1 MDAII
6 GYIKQKYRPLA
17 LIVYGSFADG
27 SNNAHSDF
35 DALAILPD
43 GEAGHDG
50 ARVDGTELDLFYYP
64 ARAFAGEYDPAEY
77 AQVWDGR
84 ILWDADGSAARLQAA
99 VRAWIEAQP
108 RPDAAENRKNAA
120 WCAKM
125 LRRAERGDAEGIYRL
140 HWLLTDSLQIFCDLK
155 GWRWFGPKKALRRLA
170 AEDAP
175 ALALYERALR
185 EASGESVRAWVERLR
200 ELAEAGEG
208 AELWDLYNADREIIG
223 EHARG
228 VPLPENGYHLA
239 VHVWIR
245 NSAGEYLVSQRAAS
259 RRSYPL
265 KWECPGGSVLKG
277 EDSLAGA
284 LRETKEEVGV
294 DLDPARGRVVLS
306 RRRDE
311 IDGRRFNDFMDVW
324 LFSYDGPIEL
334 DKATTDEVAQ
344 AKWMTREEIEAAFA
358 RGDMVET
365 LGYFLTDAA
374 FSEGIG

>member
-6 GYIKQKYRPLA
+6 DYIKQKYQPLA

-27 SNNAHSDF
+27 SNSDHSDF

-43 GEAGHDG
+43 GEAGHDD

-64 ARAFAGEYDPAEY
+64 AATFAGTYDPAEY

-84 ILWDADGSAARLQAA
+84 VLWDADGSAARLQAE
-99 VRAWIEAQP
+99 VNAWIESQP
-108 RPDAAENRKNAA
+108 LPDAAEMSQNAA

-125 LRRAERGDAEGIYRL
+125 LRRAERGDAEGLYRL
-140 HWLLTDSLQIFCDLK
+140 HWLLTDSLQIYGELK
-155 GWRWFGPKKALRRLA
+155 RRRWFGPKKALRRMG

-175 ALALYERALR
+175 ALAIYERALR
-185 EASGESVRAWVERLR
+185 EASVESARSWVAHLQA
-200 ELAEAGEG
+200 LAEAGEG
-208 AELWDLYNADREIIG
+208 AELWDLYDADRRIIG
-223 EHARG
+223 THTRG
-228 VPLPENGYHLA
+228 VPLPEGGYHLA
-239 VHVWIR
+239 VHVWIQ
-245 NSAGEYLVSQRAAS
+245 NSAGQYLISQRAAS

-294 DLDPARGRVVLS
+294 ELDPARGRIVFS

-311 IDGRRFNDFMDVW
+311 IDGKRFNDFMDVW
-324 LFSYDGPIEL
+324 LFTYDGL
-334 DKATTDEVAQ
+334 VDLSRATTDEVAQ
-344 AKWMTREEIEAAFA
+344 VKWLTRPEIESAFA

-365 LGYFLTDAA
+365 LGYFLEKPSLFRDPD
-374 FSEGIG
+374 